1 MLLPEQLAVAGRRRD
16 STRQHVVENPRA
28 TAAPHLRGTL
38 PIDLMT
44 LACPVP
50 WAIINA
56 GALVAMVAV
65 SFVSG
70 GAMILSGLQKTAKQ
84 TAQFSEATRAKL
96 RNPLPLLMRK
106 LKLIDDE
113 FGT

>member
-1 MLLPEQLAVAGRRRD
+1 MGKLPRGAWGTSCCCRSNSPLPGVVATALGRTWSRIR
-16 STRQHVVENPRA
+16 NPWA

-56 GALVAMVAV
+56 GARAAMVAV
-65 SFVSG
+65 SFASG
-70 GAMILSGLQKTAKQ
+70 GSDDLV
-84 TAQFSEATRAKL
+84 RAL